1 MTLTFN
7 GSARGFTLVEILVV
21 MVLFALAGSMVFT
34 SVGKSR
40 SDRENKDF
48 ARGFTALCQKARR
61 KAVAGGLPVAVRIS
75 EPLRQ
80 CWIGNG
86 KKRLAIPEEMLIEAE
101 GGGRMGEAEAFS
113 FSFYPDGSSDG
124 VTFTFTAA
132 DSFRRR
138 IRIDMLTGLV
148 GKVADE

>member
-1 MTLTFN
+1 M
-7 GSARGFTLVEILVV
+7 EILVV

-40 SDRENKDF
+40 ADRENKDF
-48 ARGFTALCQKARR
+48 ARAFVALSQKARR
-61 KAVAGGLPVAVRIS
+61 KAVAGGYPVALSIS
-75 EPLRQ
+75 ESLRQ
-80 CWIGNG
+80 CWIGNDE
-86 KKRLAIPEEMLIEAE
+86 KRLAIPEEMLIEAE
-101 GGGRMGEAEAFS
+101 GGRMAAEAFS

-124 VTFTFTAA
+124 VTLNLTAQ

-148 GKVADE
+148 GVVIDE